1 MILRGLTVRI
11 RRDSLLNIF
20 FVCLLILPLSA
31 QRWESL
37 PAVAAARK
45 LPNGIELGAGKAKII
60 VTAISD
66 SVVRVRVS
74 QNGFFPKDTSWAV
87 LPHASST
94 ASAAQVND
102 TANTAEVVLHD
113 GRVRISKN
121 PLQLTFLNG
130 AGTIINEDDSGAAI
144 SFAGTSFRVTK
155 KMPEDENYFGLG
167 DKTSLNLREH
177 AYAMWN

>member
-1 MILRGLTVRI
+1 MILRWVSVLS
-11 RRDSLLNIF
+11 RRDFLLNIF
-20 FVCLLILPLSA
+20 SVCLLILPCSA

-45 LPNGIELGAGKAKII
+45 LPNGIELTAGKAKIT

-66 SVVRVRVS
+66 SVVRVRVA
-74 QNGFFPKDTSWAV
+74 QNGVFPKHTSWAV
-87 LPHASST
+87 PPEASS
-94 ASAAQVND
+94 AAPAGQVND
-102 TANTAEVVLHD
+102 TANAAEVVLHD

-121 PLQLTFLNG
+121 PLHLIFLNA
-130 AGTIINEDDSGAAI
+130 AGNIINEDEPGAAI

-167 DKTSLNLREH
+167 DKTSL
-177 AYAMWN
+177 